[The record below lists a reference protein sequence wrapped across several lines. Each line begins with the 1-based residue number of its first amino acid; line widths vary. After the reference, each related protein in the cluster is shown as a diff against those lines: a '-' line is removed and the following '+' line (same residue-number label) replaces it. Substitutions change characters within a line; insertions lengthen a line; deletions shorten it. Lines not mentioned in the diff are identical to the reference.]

1 MLFSSCKKCLFRHAS
16 YLSNIGLDCGEYFL
30 NPCLSRPIRDSDVT
44 KHLADN
50 ANCVIC
56 GKQELDKDTIGINK
70 KLLGTDIENFYCME
84 CLAEYLE
91 CTVDELL
98 DKIEEFKAEGCK
110 LFL

>member
-1 MLFSSCKKCLFRHAS
+1 M
-16 YLSNIGLDCGEYFL
+16 
-30 NPCLSRPIRDSDVT
+30 
-44 KHLADN
+44 KH
-50 ANCVIC
+50 NCVIC
-56 GKQELDKDTIGINK
+56 GKQELDKDAIGINK